1 METRD
6 AIIGRRSVRE
16 YESKQVPKDVIN
28 QILKAGAMAPS
39 AMDAKPCRFIVI
51 ANQEKIKELSSKVKD
66 KLGVIGLGLKMS
78 EVMKSNKDTIFYG
91 APLLILIV
99 AEKTAWSSTDC
110 ALAAQNMMVQA
121 YDLGL
126 GSCFIGFATFLKDD
140 LATLKSLG
148 VKDSQE
154 LYCPLIFG
162 YPKKWPK
169 PKDRDAVVQSGI

>member
-91 APLLILIV
+91 APLLHPYRGG
-99 AEKTAWSSTDC
+99 KDC
-110 ALAAQNMMVQA
+110 MVFDRLRA
-121 YDLGL
+121 GCTEHDGPGL
-126 GSCFIGFATFLKDD
+126 
-140 LATLKSLG
+140 
-148 VKDSQE
+148 
-154 LYCPLIFG
+154 
-162 YPKKWPK
+162 
-169 PKDRDAVVQSGI
+169 